1 MKDLITE
8 TNNLLAIMQ
17 NDLRKFYLRGEY
29 AGDNPEDYA
38 DERMEGINY
47 IFEEG
52 RNFIKLVKTEE
63 SQYDGALR
71 SSVVGFIVKKAP
83 KAIDN
88 KTNEPFKVG
97 DMLMAAGWSKPATNF
112 ARGNIF
118 DSYQSESIQWT
129 GI

>member
-1 MKDLITE
+1 MKDIITE
-8 TNNLLAIMQ
+8 TNNLLALMQ
-17 NDLRKFYLRGEY
+17 NNLRDFYAKGEY

-118 DSYQSESIQWT
+118 DSYQSESIRWT

>member
-118 DSYQSESIQWT
+118 DSYQPESIRWT